1 MRKQNCAELS
11 DEKWLWYL
19 ALLCDIPHYIS
30 WSGNVTEETYDD
42 NAE

>member
-1 MRKQNCAELS
+1 VTEFS

-19 ALLCDIPHYIS
+19 ALLCDITHHMS
-30 WSGNVTEETYDD
+30 SSGNVTEEMDED

>member
-1 MRKQNCAELS
+1 VTELS

-19 ALLCDIPHYIS
+19 ALLCDIIYHIS
-30 WSGNVTEETYDD
+30 WSGNISEETYEV